1 MERLETPRLLLR
13 PWAEEDADDL
23 YEYARDSR
31 VGPAAGWPAHKSR
44 AESAEIIRTV
54 FRAPHEFAVVWKECG
69 KVVGS
74 AGYVGRHRTLLPGP
88 DDEIGYA
95 LNPACW
101 GRGLIPEAVEE
112 LLRYGFGELGLRAV
126 WCGHN
131 ESNDKSR
138 RVIEKCGFHY
148 RMTER
153 GYSELMGEERTSLL
167 YALTRDEWA
176 ARG

>member
-23 YEYARDSR
+23 YEYARDPR

-44 AESAEIIRTV
+44 EESAEIIRTV
-54 FRAPHEFAVVWKECG
+54 FSAPHVFAVAWKESG
-69 KVVGS
+69 KVIGS
-74 AGYVGRHRTLLPGP
+74 AGYVDRHQTLLPGP

-95 LNPACW
+95 LNPAYW
-101 GRGLIPEAVEE
+101 GRGLMPEAVRE
-112 LLRYGFGELGLRAV
+112 LLRYGFEDLGLRTV
-126 WCGHN
+126 WCGHD
-131 ESNDKSR
+131 ERNDKSR
-138 RVIEKCGFHY
+138 RVIEKCGFRY

-153 GYSELMGEERTSLL
+153 SYSELMGEERTSLL

-176 ARG
+176 AR